1 MNPYYKDYSEYLAE
15 LFPGRKMQKLAINA
29 GLSCPNRDGTIG
41 RGGCAYCVNA
51 SFVPSYCNKADA
63 VTTQIDKGIAFFGKK
78 YPHMRYLAY
87 FQAYT
92 NTNAGIDHLM
102 AIYDEAMEHP
112 MVDGII
118 IGTRPDCMPQGLLD
132 YLSRIDAP
140 ESRVMVEYG
149 AETTCDDTLRRI
161 NRCHTWGDTVDAVER
176 THAAGLSVGV
186 HLIAGLPGE
195 DLDDTLYNIDKV
207 VQLPVDTI
215 KMHQLQVLR
224 GSRLAA
230 DIAAGRERVDSPTL
244 EQYLALCVEIVR
256 RMPRRIALDRFLAS
270 APPDMVLQP
279 RWGLKNYQFTNLLLN
294 RLSTLGLRD

>member
-51 SFVPSYCNKADA
+51 SFVPSYCNASDA

-78 YPHMRYLAY
+78 YPQMRYLAY

-92 NTNAGIDHLM
+92 NTNAGIDRLM
-102 AIYDEAMEHP
+102 ALYDEALAHP

-118 IGTRPDCMPQGLLD
+118 IGTRPDCMPQTLLD

-140 ESRVMVEYG
+140 GQRVMVEYG
-149 AETTCDDTLRRI
+149 AETTRDDTLRRI
-161 NRCHTWGDTVDAVER
+161 NRCHTWGDTVDAVTR

-195 DLDDTLYNIDKV
+195 ALDDTLYNIDKV
-207 VQLPVDTI
+207 AQLPVDTI

-230 DIAAGRERVDSPTL
+230 DIAAGRERVDSPAL

-256 RMPRRIALDRFLAS
+256 RVPRRIALDRFLAS

-279 RWGLKNYQFTNLLLN
+279 RWGLKNYQFTNLLHN
-294 RLSTLGLRD
+294 RLSALRD

>member
-15 LFPGRKMQKLAINA
+15 LFPGKKMQKLAINA

-41 RGGCAYCVNA
+41 RGGCSYCVNA
-51 SFVPSYCNKADA
+51 SFVPTYCNAADT
-63 VTTQIDKGIAFFGKK
+63 VTTQIDKGMAFFGRK
-78 YPHMRYLAY
+78 YPNMRYLAY

-102 AIYDEAMEHP
+102 DLYDEALAHP

-118 IGTRPDCMPQGLLD
+118 IGTHPDCMPQTLLD
-132 YLSRIDAP
+132 YLSRIDSP
-140 ESRVMVEYG
+140 GRRVMVEYG
-149 AETTCDDTLRRI
+149 AETSRDDTLRRI
-161 NRCHTWGDTVDAVER
+161 NRCHTWSDTVDAVAR

-186 HLIAGLPGE
+186 HFIAGLPGE
-195 DLDDTLYNIDKV
+195 TLDDTLANIDKV

-230 DIAAGRERVDSPTL
+230 DILAGCERVDSPTL
-244 EQYLALCVEIVR
+244 ERYLELCVEIVR
-256 RMPRRIALDRFLAS
+256 RVPRRIALDRFLAS

-279 RWGLKNYQFTNLLLN
+279 RWGLKNYQFTNMLLN
-294 RLSTLGLRD
+294 RLSTVGLRD

>member
-15 LFPGRKMQKLAINA
+15 LFSWRKMQKLAINA

-41 RGGCAYCVNA
+41 RGGCVYCVNA
-51 SFVPSYCNKADA
+51 SFVPSYCNAADA

-92 NTNAGIDHLM
+92 NTNAGIDRLM
-102 AIYDEAMEHP
+102 ALYDEAMAHP

-118 IGTRPDCMPQGLLD
+118 IGTRPDCMPQTLLD

-140 ESRVMVEYG
+140 GSRVMVEYG
-149 AETTCDDTLRRI
+149 AETTRDDTLRRI

-195 DLDDTLYNIDKV
+195 TLDDTLYNIDKV

-224 GSRLAA
+224 GSHLAA

-244 EQYLALCVEIVR
+244 EQYLTLCVEVVR

-279 RWGLKNYQFTNLLLN
+279 HWGLKNYQFTNLLLN
-294 RLSTLGLRD
+294 RLSALRD